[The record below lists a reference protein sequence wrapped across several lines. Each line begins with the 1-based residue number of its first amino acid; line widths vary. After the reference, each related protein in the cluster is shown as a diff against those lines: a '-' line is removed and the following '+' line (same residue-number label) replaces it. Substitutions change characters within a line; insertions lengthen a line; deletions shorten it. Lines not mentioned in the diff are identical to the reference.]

1 MSQKLYLAGPVQHAA
16 DGGHGWR
23 DRIKGADMPRVEW
36 LDPLDKYDVPAGD
49 VEIGTDV
56 SPEQIVE
63 SDKAMIDDA
72 DVVLARYAH
81 VPSVGTPMEILYAYE
96 RDIPV
101 FVWVDADDTAGM
113 SPWITHHSTGYGT
126 DLRSVAEHA
135 RAEASRE
142 TQPDNHT
149 AEEIAASVPEEAAA
163 VLFERSSH
171 GGAVENHQHI
181 AALWSALLGY
191 DITAR
196 QAALCMILVKMSR
209 SEAGE
214 AVRDH
219 DVDICGYAGIARA
232 CSESENA

>member
-1 MSQKLYLAGPVQHAA
+1 MTRAIYLAGPVQHAA

-23 DRIKGADMPRVEW
+23 DHIKEDMPRAEW
-36 LDPLDKYDVPAGD
+36 LDPLDKYDVPSGD
-49 VEIGTDV
+49 VDVGTDV
-56 SPEQIVE
+56 SAEEIVE

-72 DVVLARYAH
+72 DAVLARYAH

-101 FVWVDADDTAGM
+101 FVWADGEDTADM
-113 SPWITHHSTGYGT
+113 SPWIIHHATGYGT
-126 DLRSVAEHA
+126 SLRQMAEHTL
-135 RAEASRE
+135 AEASRGA
-142 TQPDNHT
+142 QPDTRT
-149 AEEIAASVPEEAAA
+149 AEEIAASVPEEAAG
-163 VLFERSSH
+163 VLFERGSH
-171 GGAVENHQHI
+171 GGAVENHEHI
-181 AALWSALLGY
+181 AALWSALLDH

-232 CSESENA
+232 CAEAEQ